1 MPTLCRLVITPYL
14 NTRAFVHHGAPSG
27 GELLALPPRDAGPA
41 IAGGRAV
48 AGIVPVGAL
57 CEFDDEVE
65 LLGNYGI
72 ACPGAAQSVLFF
84 SRIPFEELDA
94 DARLRLTGE
103 SRSSVRLLYLLL
115 AARGR
120 GMPRRAG
127 PRDAIDGELVIGD
140 AALLRAARRHQVLP
154 HVVDLAA
161 RWRATT
167 GLPMVFARWVI
178 RRDATSALRVRLLD
192 WLADFAREEAG
203 LRERAAELDGARAG
217 LDAACARRYL
227 EGIRLVLGADELRG
241 QQRYLDELARHAR
254 VDFAPAAHPGAR
266 AAAAPLAGLNS

>member
-1 MPTLCRLVITPYL
+1 MHTPFRLVITPYL
-14 NTRAFVHHGAPSG
+14 NTRAFVHHGAPTG
-27 GELLALPPRDAGPA
+27 GELLALPPREAGPA
-41 IAGGRAV
+41 IAGGRAI

-57 CEFDDEVE
+57 AEFGDTFE

-84 SRIPFEELDA
+84 SRLPFEELGA
-94 DARLRLTGE
+94 DARLRLTSD

-140 AALLRAARRHQVLP
+140 AALRRAARRPEPLP

-167 GLPMVFARWVI
+167 GLPMVFARWIV
-178 RRDATSALRVRLLD
+178 RRDASAAVRAQLLD
-192 WLADFAREEAG
+192 WLAAFADDEAR
-203 LRERAAELDGARAG
+203 LQERAAVLDGARAG

-227 EGIRLVLGADELRG
+227 DGIHLVLGADELRG
-241 QQRYLDELARHAR
+241 QQRYLDELARHDR
-254 VDFAPAAHPGAR
+254 TEFAAAANPGAR
-266 AAAAPLAGLNS
+266 VAADRFAGLTS